1 MGLTADQTQLK
12 NELVYQKIGE
22 EIFRL
27 AKMEEMCLQKTQT
40 KVNAKGYCSL
50 SKRKNSPC
58 WKTGHA
64 RRNIQQQKDRRVN
77 KLK

>member
-1 MGLTADQTQLK
+1 MGFTADQTQLK
-12 NELVYQKIGE
+12 NELVYRKIGE

-58 WKTGHA
+58 WKTGRA